1 MMELRRVVD
10 QERGGRQATPTVI
23 ADVLRRLILDGRFA
37 AGEPLRQDE
46 IASHFGISRI
56 PVREAMRQ
64 LAAEGLISLS
74 ERRGAR
80 VAALLPDEAD
90 ELLEIRFTLETR
102 AVQLAMPHWR
112 DATFAEAAAM
122 LEESEGPCSIDRWSE
137 LNRMFH
143 ERLYRDCARP
153 KLLGFIATLNAQ
165 VERYIRLLVSQSDY
179 RLQAQSEHRAILA
192 SARVRNSASLAA
204 LIEQHAVQTGVTL
217 RRFLLERPAGASPRT
232 RRSAEQR

>member
-1 MMELRRVVD
+1 MKDLQLVVD
-10 QERGGRQATPTVI
+10 QERGGRAATPTVV
-23 ADVLRRLILDGRFA
+23 AEVLRRLILEGRYA
-37 AGEPLRQDE
+37 AGQPLRQDD

-90 ELLEIRFTLETR
+90 ELLEIRFTLEIR
-102 AVQLAMPHWR
+102 AMQLAMLHWR
-112 DATFAEAAAM
+112 DATFDESAAM
-122 LEESEGPCSIDRWSE
+122 LDESEGPCSIDRWSE

-179 RLQAQSEHRAILA
+179 RLQAQHEHRAILA
-192 SARVRNSASLAA
+192 SARVRNGAALAA
-204 LIEQHAVQTGVTL
+204 LIEQHAVQTGVAL
-217 RRFLLERPAGASPRT
+217 RRFLLERPPAARG
-232 RRSAEQR
+232 RRSADPR

>member
-1 MMELRRVVD
+1 MEDLRSTID
-10 QERGGRQATPTVI
+10 QERGGRTATPTVV
-23 ADVLRRLILDGRFA
+23 AEVLRRLILDGHFA
-37 AGEPLRQDE
+37 AEQPLRQDE

-64 LAAEGLISLS
+64 LAAEGLVSLS

-90 ELLEIRFTLETR
+90 ELLEIRFTLEIR
-102 AVQLAMPHWR
+102 AMHLAMPHWR
-112 DATFAEAAAM
+112 DATFDEAAAM
-122 LEESEGPCSIDRWSE
+122 LDESEAEACSIDRWSD

-143 ERLYRDCARP
+143 EHLYRDCARP
-153 KLLGFIATLNAQ
+153 KLLGLITTLNAQ

-192 SARVRNSASLAA
+192 SARVRNGASLAA
-204 LIEQHAVQTGVTL
+204 LIEQHAVQTGVAL
-217 RRFLLERPAGASPRT
+217 RRFLLDRPPAVRGRRPVDPR
-232 RRSAEQR
+232 